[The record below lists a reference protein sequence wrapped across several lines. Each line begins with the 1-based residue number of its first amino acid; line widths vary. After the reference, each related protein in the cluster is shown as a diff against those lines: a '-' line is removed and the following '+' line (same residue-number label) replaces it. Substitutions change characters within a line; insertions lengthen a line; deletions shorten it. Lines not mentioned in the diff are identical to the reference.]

1 LHASVGTTEDDRGE
15 LPDGIRI
22 PLLSD
27 PAVAGSPASDVVD
40 MPSFSLIGRK
50 QCERET

>member
-1 LHASVGTTEDDRGE
+1 MASAY
-15 LPDGIRI
+15 

-27 PAVAGSPASDVVD
+27 AAVAGSPASDVVD
-40 MPSFSLIGRK
+40 MPSFSLLGRK